1 MEKVTTQSNHGDL
14 THPQTLRQQAE
25 AFIPNNE
32 THELLDDSLMSPD
45 QVRLALHEL
54 RVHQIELKIQS
65 EELRRS
71 RLELEI
77 SRAHYF
83 SLYDLAPIGYCL
95 LNAHGLILGANLH
108 TATLLGVARSKL
120 EMSAIHRFVAND
132 DRNIFHIMHRRLV
145 FDGVTQSCELR
156 MVKHDG
162 SLFWAQLTNGNI
174 LVNGVEP
181 SLVLVIHDITK
192 RKNAEEAAHAANRA
206 KSEFLANMSHEIR
219 TPMNGVVGMVD
230 ILQQTDL
237 NLEQRRMLDTIA
249 QSSQAL
255 LHILNDILDS
265 SRIEAGKL
273 SVERIPTHLHE
284 VVHSVV
290 KLMRN
295 EASAKSV
302 DLSIEVSPDLPQ
314 WVFSDPVRLRQ
325 LLINLVGNAIKFT
338 SGSPDKSAQVQLRVE
353 PGTLT
358 GDHPGVF
365 LSVTDNG
372 IGMTQEVIAKLF
384 QPFTQADSSTVR
396 QFGGTGL
403 GLSICR
409 HLAKLMG
416 GQITVQSQPGQGST
430 FTVELPLQE
439 APANQVTVVEP
450 QLNRRADSPGEH
462 QILLAED
469 NETNR
474 DVIREQLRLLGYA
487 VDVAED
493 GAVAFTKWQSGH
505 HALLLTDCHMPNM
518 DGFALTSAIRANEP
532 HGVRL
537 PIVAITANTMQGEAQ
552 RCLTA
557 GMDDY
562 LSKPLRMH
570 ELAPMLFKWLPLPA
584 LIPILPSLPAENND
598 AELPVWQA
606 QTLSQT
612 VGDNPAMHQRLLKK
626 FLVNAQAQ
634 MVTFT
639 AAAQASD
646 VKTVADVAHNLKSA
660 ARTVGAL
667 ALGELC
673 QQIETAAHTDTG
685 SSALLLVPGLPA
697 TLDATQAA
705 IAQHLQDFSIN
716 FVAGHA

>member
-1 MEKVTTQSNHGDL
+1 MEKVKTQSSHSDL
-14 THPQTLRQQAE
+14 TNPLALRQQAE

-32 THELLDDSLMSPD
+32 TQELLDDSLMSPD

-54 RVHQIELKIQS
+54 RVHQIELMIQS

-162 SLFWAQLTNGNI
+162 SLFWAQLTNDNI
-174 LVNGVEP
+174 LVDGVEP
-181 SLVLVIHDITK
+181 SLVLVINDITK
-192 RKNAEEAAHAANRA
+192 QKNAEEAAKAASLYSRSLIEVSLDPLVMISVHGKITDVNMATEFVTGVDRALLIGSDFADYFTEPYQARLGYQRSFSQGFVTDFPLTIRHVSGKTTDVLYNASVYRDAAGQVLGVFAAARDVTARKQAEEAAHAANRA

-237 NLEQRRMLDTIA
+237 NLEQHRMLDTIA
-249 QSSQAL
+249 HSSQAL

-273 SVERIPTHLHE
+273 SVEHIPTHLHQI
-284 VVHSVV
+284 VHNVEQ
-290 KLMRN
+290 LMRN
-295 EASAKSV
+295 TASAKSV
-302 DLSIEVSPDLPQ
+302 DLSIGVSPDLPQ

-338 SGSPDKSAQVQLRVE
+338 RSSPDKSAEVQLRVE

-358 GDHPGVF
+358 GGQPGMF
-365 LSVTDNG
+365 LRVTDNG
-372 IGMTQEVIAKLF
+372 IGMTQDVIAKLF
-384 QPFTQADSSTVR
+384 QPFTQADSSTAR

-409 HLAKLMG
+409 RLVELMG
-416 GQITVQSQPGQGST
+416 GRITVQSQLGQGST
-430 FTVELPLQE
+430 FTIELPLQE
-439 APANQVTVVEP
+439 APAGQVTVVEP
-450 QLNRRADSPGEH
+450 QLNYRADSLGEH

-474 DVIREQLRLLGYA
+474 DVISEQLRLLGYA

-493 GAVAFTKWQSGH
+493 GAVAFKKWQSGH

-532 HGVRL
+532 RGVRL
-537 PIVAITANTMQGEAQ
+537 PIVAITANAMQGEAQ

-562 LSKPLRMH
+562 LSKPLRMN

-584 LIPILPSLPAENND
+584 
-598 AELPVWQA
+598 
-606 QTLSQT
+606 
-612 VGDNPAMHQRLLKK
+612 
-626 FLVNAQAQ
+626 
-634 MVTFT
+634 
-639 AAAQASD
+639 
-646 VKTVADVAHNLKSA
+646 
-660 ARTVGAL
+660 
-667 ALGELC
+667 
-673 QQIETAAHTDTG
+673 
-685 SSALLLVPGLPA
+685 
-697 TLDATQAA
+697 
-705 IAQHLQDFSIN
+705 
-716 FVAGHA
+716 